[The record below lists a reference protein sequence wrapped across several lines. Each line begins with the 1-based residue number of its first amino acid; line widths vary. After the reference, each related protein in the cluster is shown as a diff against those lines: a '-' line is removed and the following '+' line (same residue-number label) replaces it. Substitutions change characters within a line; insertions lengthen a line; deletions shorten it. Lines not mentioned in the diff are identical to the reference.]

1 MNIKLTYNWLLEYL
15 ETDANPYEIQ
25 KYLSL
30 SGPSIER
37 VEKLGDDYVY
47 DIEIISNRIDT
58 ASVIGIA
65 QEAQAIL
72 PMYEIPARLRFN
84 PLIEWKFKTIKS
96 QFNDRLNLE
105 VEVDKNLCSRFT
117 ALIFENVKL
126 GSSPSFIQKRLKA
139 SGVKVINNIVD
150 ISNYLMLTLGQPVHM
165 FDYEKINNGKM
176 ILRSSR
182 KGEKIKLLDGQEVNL
197 PSGSIVIEDGAGELT
212 DLCGIMGGAKSA
224 ISKDTKRVI
233 FFVQT
238 YNKEKIRKTV
248 METGVRTLAATYFE
262 KGLDEERVEPTV
274 VYGVSLIEKYTG
286 GRIASELIDIYSYPY
301 EKKVIDIEY
310 GLFKK
315 IIGVSIEKKIIDKIL
330 ENLGFEVKYL
340 DDRKIKV
347 AVPSYRKYDIS
358 IAEDLV
364 EEVAR
369 VWGYHKIPVLLS
381 PPATVIQPVE
391 FEKIFKAT
399 SKVKK
404 FLKHLGFHEV
414 VNYSMI
420 SGQMIKQWGAKE
432 EEHLK
437 LANTISKEI
446 EYMRLS
452 LLPSLFKNI
461 LDNTGKK
468 EELRFFELAKVYLKD
483 RPCKESYR
491 LGFCSN
497 TDYFD
502 LKGAVDSLIDE
513 LNIDSVDWRKGI
525 NNKFYSLFFNQN
537 FSATGFLA
545 GKEAI
550 YLGQSRLDNKVF
562 LAEIDFEAL
571 VDNSRLLKKYQPIN
585 PYAVIRL
592 DLTIKLDEKIPFAEL
607 KKKCLQA
614 SKLIQK
620 IELLDQFEDK
630 ITVRFYFN
638 HPQKNLTEEEAKKE
652 FERIRV
658 IIDKV

>member
-1 MNIKLTYNWLLEYL
+1 MNIKLTYNWLLEFL
-15 ETDANPYEIQ
+15 ETSASPFDIQ

-30 SGPSIER
+30 SGSSIER
-37 VEKLGDDYVY
+37 VEKAEDDFIF

-72 PMYEIPARLRFN
+72 PMYGIPAKIKFN
-84 PLIEWKFKTIKS
+84 PLTSLKFSDLKEKLKY
-96 QFNDRLNLE
+96 NLKLE
-105 VEVDKNLCSRFT
+105 VSLDKNMCSRFT
-117 ALIFENVKL
+117 ALIFEDVKL
-126 GSSPSFIQKRLKA
+126 GPSASFIQKRLTA

-165 FDYEKINNGKM
+165 FDYDKIDGGKM
-176 ILRSSR
+176 ILRSSK
-182 KGEKIKLLDGQEVNL
+182 KGEKIKLLDGQDVNL
-197 PSGSIVIEDGAGELT
+197 PQGSIVIEDGAGKLT

-224 ISKDTKRVI
+224 INKDTKRVI

-238 YNKEKIRKTV
+238 YNKERIRKTV

-274 VYGVSLIEKYTG
+274 VYGASLIEKYTG
-286 GRIASELIDIYSYPY
+286 GRIASELIDLYYAPYKKKILDIRYS
-301 EKKVIDIEY
+301 IFD
-310 GLFKK
+310 K
-315 IIGVSIEKKIIDKIL
+315 IIGVKIERRTIDKIL
-330 ENLGFEVKYL
+330 EDLGFEVERVSEERL
-340 DDRKIKV
+340 KV
-347 AVPSYRKYDIS
+347 AVPSYRKYDID
-358 IAEDLV
+358 IPEDLV

-369 VWGYHKIPVLLS
+369 VWGYHKIPALLS
-381 PPATVIQPVE
+381 PPANVIQPVE
-391 FEKIFKAT
+391 FEKIFKVT
-399 SKVKK
+399 SKVKY
-404 FLKHLGFHEV
+404 FLKHQGFHEV
-414 VNYSMI
+414 INYSMI
-420 SGQMIKQWGAKE
+420 SSQMIKQWGGKE

-468 EELRFFELAKVYLKD
+468 EELRFFELAKVYLRD

-502 LKGAVDSLIDE
+502 LKGAVEGLIDE
-513 LNIDSVDWRKGI
+513 LNVDSVDWRKGI

-562 LAEIDFEAL
+562 LAEIDFEVL

-585 PYAVIRL
+585 PFAVIKL
-592 DLTIKLDEKIPFAEL
+592 DLTVKLEEKIPFAEL

-620 IELLDQFEDK
+620 IEMIDQFQDK
-630 ITVRFYFN
+630 ITLRFYFN
-638 HPQKNLTEEEAKKE
+638 HSQRNLTEGEAKGE
-652 FERIRV
+652 LERIKGLL
-658 IIDKV
+658 D